1 MWLRLTGL
9 LNSSLVA
16 DSLNNMSIIK
26 YRKIFYA
33 ISVLLVAASFY
44 GLFTYGL
51 KLGIDFTGGSN
62 LQVEFSEAPD
72 IAAMKEEISALGLG
86 NFSLRPVGDR
96 GIILRT
102 RNLEESE
109 RLIVMQAVIGEA
121 SGAEVKEFDSVGPI
135 LGKELQSKAL
145 LSIIFVI
152 LAIVIF
158 ITITFRK
165 VSKPV
170 ASWKYGVVAIIALV
184 HDVIVP
190 AGVFAFLGEFRG
202 TEVDS
207 LFVTALLVVLGFSV
221 HDTIVV
227 FDRTRE
233 NLRKDGDKKKFETIV
248 GESVSQ
254 TFTRSIN
261 TSLTTI
267 ITLIVLYVVGPDA
280 TRDFSL
286 ALLIGITAGT
296 YSSIFIGSPLLVTLQ
311 KIQDRKLK

>member
-1 MWLRLTGL
+1 MF
-9 LNSSLVA
+9 V
-16 DSLNNMSIIK
+16 IK
-26 YRKIFYA
+26 YRKIFYS
-33 ISVLLVAASFY
+33 ISIALIAASLY
-44 GLFTYGL
+44 GLFAYGL

-62 LQVEFSEAPD
+62 LQVEFSEVPD
-72 IAAMKEEISALGLG
+72 IITMKERVSSLGLG
-86 NFSLRPVGDR
+86 SLSLRPVGDR

-109 RLIVMQAVIGEA
+109 RVAVTQAVIGEA
-121 SGAEVKEFDSVGPI
+121 QGAEIKEFDSVGPI

-145 LSIIFVI
+145 LSIVFVI

-190 AGVFAFLGEFRG
+190 AGVFAFLGQFRG
-202 TEVDS
+202 IEVDS
-207 LFVTALLVVLGFSV
+207 LFITALLVVLGFSV

-233 NLRKDGDKKKFETIV
+233 NLRKEGDRKKFETIV
-248 GESVSQ
+248 GESISQ
-254 TFTRSIN
+254 TFARSIN

-296 YSSIFIGSPLLVTLQ
+296 YSSIFIGSPLLVTLEKWQ
-311 KIQDRKLK
+311 KKA